1 MRKIEVP
8 VIAVVIAVVMAFML
22 VAPVMAQEL
31 MRVRGTVTKIDA
43 DTMSV
48 TIEPE
53 GGAAVTVIMGNA
65 ESLSRVKVGETVESR
80 YTVTDGKNIG
90 KRVRKVSEGCE

>member
-1 MRKIEVP
+1 MRKV
-8 VIAVVIAVVMAFML
+8 VVVVIALLMAFML

-31 MRVRGTVTKIDA
+31 MRVRGTVTKIDTEA
-43 DTMSV
+43 MSV

-53 GGAAVTVIMGNA
+53 GGAKVTVIIGNG

-80 YTVTDGKNIG
+80 YTVTEGKNIA
-90 KRVRKVSEGCE
+90 KRLRKVSEGCE